1 MFTRISVLTFL
12 GLLFISN
19 AFAQNITI
27 TGVVTDAADRS
38 AIPAVSIQ
46 VKGTTSGT
54 QTDASGRY
62 SINAPS
68 NSTLVFT
75 YIGYTTREVPVNNQ
89 TSVNI
94 ALQSDVQNL
103 EQVVVVGYGTQRKID
118 VTGSVSTVKGE
129 DITKQAS
136 VNPVSSL
143 QGRVAGVNITNNGA
157 PGSSPQITI
166 RGTGTIYG
174 NTGVLY
180 VVDGVWYDD
189 INFLN
194 PADIANISIL
204 KDASSQSIYGIRAA
218 NGVVLVTTNRGKR
231 GDATVN
237 YNGYVGIQSVT
248 NAVDMTNATEYATA
262 VNELYG
268 LLNQPALFANTNLG
282 EGTNWRDVILRD
294 AMVTN
299 HQISVNGGGEKSTYN
314 LSLGYLNQDGNVENN
329 NYKRYTARL
338 SSDFQIFEPL
348 KVGYNVTGSSS
359 ASKDAPGS
367 IFRGLYAAS
376 PVVPVFNADGS
387 YGDPNSFNLG
397 NGSNMNPQATLD
409 FYNQRT
415 ARYKVTGNVFA
426 ELKFLKDFTFKTSF
440 GGDFGQDEVRS
451 YTPKYFA
458 TTAQNATISVLGV
471 NRVET
476 RNWIIENTL
485 SYDKKIEDHNFTV
498 LLGQTAQRF
507 KSYSL
512 NASAQNVPF
521 NSDADL
527 YLSLGDA
534 ASRVINDSG
543 SLNTAASY
551 FGRVNYSFANKYL
564 LNASLRADGASQFF
578 GGDDMWGYFPSIG
591 AGWVITNEEFMKDQ
605 KIFTNLK
612 LRGSWGKVGNA
623 GVPINPTT
631 QLVSQGA
638 GLIAFFGG
646 LPYTGAGITTLV
658 PPAIFWERSAG
669 TDIGLEMGFMKNRL
683 NVELDY
689 YNKTTEQAIFDI
701 PIFGSLGTSNSR
713 LIGNQADFRNRGFE
727 FSATW
732 SDKTAGDLTYS
743 ISANLGINNNKVL
756 NVTTGNNP
764 IYAGGTG
771 LVSGALATR
780 TVAGRPIGEFFGY
793 QVAGI
798 FQSNEEA
805 AASPQA
811 GTTAGDFKYVDQNGD
826 GLIDGRD
833 RISLGNPNPKY
844 NYGVNTNFAYRNF
857 DLTIDVQ
864 GVAGVDIYNAN
875 LGYRFG
881 NENFTKEFFDNRW
894 TGPGSTNTYPSAKIG
909 GATNYLPNDFYV
921 ESGAYVRLRNVQLG
935 YSLPSELVNKW
946 KMRKF
951 RVFANAQ
958 NALNFFGYRGFSPE
972 VGGSPTNAGI
982 DANVYPLFAT
992 YNVGVNV
999 TF

>member
-1 MFTRISVLTFL
+1 
-12 GLLFISN
+12 
-19 AFAQNITI
+19 
-27 TGVVTDAADRS
+27 
-38 AIPAVSIQ
+38 
-46 VKGTTSGT
+46 
-54 QTDASGRY
+54 
-62 SINAPS
+62 
-68 NSTLVFT
+68 
-75 YIGYTTREVPVNNQ
+75 
-89 TSVNI
+89 
-94 ALQSDVQNL
+94 
-103 EQVVVVGYGTQRKID
+103 
-118 VTGSVSTVKGE
+118 
-129 DITKQAS
+129 
-136 VNPVSSL
+136 
-143 QGRVAGVNITNNGA
+143 
-157 PGSSPQITI
+157 
-166 RGTGTIYG
+166 
-174 NTGVLY
+174 
-180 VVDGVWYDD
+180 
-189 INFLN
+189 
-194 PADIANISIL
+194 
-204 KDASSQSIYGIRAA
+204 
-218 NGVVLVTTNRGKR
+218 
-231 GDATVN
+231 
-237 YNGYVGIQSVT
+237 
-248 NAVDMTNATEYATA
+248 
-262 VNELYG
+262 
-268 LLNQPALFANTNLG
+268 
-282 EGTNWRDVILRD
+282 
-294 AMVTN
+294 
-299 HQISVNGGGEKSTYN
+299 
-314 LSLGYLNQDGNVENN
+314 
-329 NYKRYTARL
+329 
-338 SSDFQIFEPL
+338 
-348 KVGYNVTGSSS
+348 
-359 ASKDAPGS
+359 
-367 IFRGLYAAS
+367 
-376 PVVPVFNADGS
+376 
-387 YGDPNSFNLG
+387 
-397 NGSNMNPQATLD
+397 
-409 FYNQRT
+409 
-415 ARYKVTGNVFA
+415 
-426 ELKFLKDFTFKTSF
+426 
-440 GGDFGQDEVRS
+440 
-451 YTPKYFA
+451 
-458 TTAQNATISVLGV
+458 
-471 NRVET
+471 
-476 RNWIIENTL
+476 
-485 SYDKKIEDHNFTV
+485 
-498 LLGQTAQRF
+498 
-507 KSYSL
+507 
-512 NASAQNVPF
+512 
-521 NSDADL
+521 
-527 YLSLGDA
+527 
-534 ASRVINDSG
+534 
-543 SLNTAASY
+543 
-551 FGRVNYSFANKYL
+551 
-564 LNASLRADGASQFF
+564 
-578 GGDDMWGYFPSIG
+578 
-591 AGWVITNEEFMKDQ
+591 
-605 KIFTNLK
+605 LK

-732 SDKTAGDLTYS
+732 SDKTAGDLIYS

-833 RISLGNPNPKY
+833 RIALGNPNPKY

-935 YSLPSELVNKW
+935 YSLPTELVNKW